1 MRYKI
6 RVILDN
12 DNDEDVFKDFEVS
25 KNINLTKFHE
35 YIKKEFNLQGSEM
48 ASFYSVDENWDTLI
62 EYTLVPFD
70 DNSVPME
77 KLSLHDILN
86 NNESSILYVYDFMNM
101 WTFFI
106 ELLNET
112 SKKKNESQISLF
124 FSKGEVPKIPP
135 KKNFSNDQK
144 EHLFATSV
152 IAISAKL
159 AKSDGKISKSEILA
173 FKKIFEFPAEDEKAI
188 SNIFNSAKENIDD
201 YKDIA
206 EQVYIVFKSDKGLL
220 FELLNSLFSIAYAD
234 GELHPKEKVMLSD
247 IAKVFQISGNEFEIL
262 NNIFEAKVASDKNS
276 INRSYKILG
285 LSENASLEQVS
296 NQYRKLIKEYHPD
309 KLQGMGL
316 PKEFIELANQKLSAI
331 NKAYTEIKNNE
342 KKSKL

>member
-1 MRYKI
+1 MALGGPI
-6 RVILDN
+6 EAILGIAAGHGVD
-12 DNDEDVFKDFEVS
+12 KVS
-25 KNINLTKFHE
+25 KFDT
-35 YIKKEFNLQGSEM
+35 
-48 ASFYSVDENWDTLI
+48 DESN
-62 EYTLVPFD
+62 
-70 DNSVPME
+70 
-77 KLSLHDILN
+77 
-86 NNESSILYVYDFMNM
+86 
-101 WTFFI
+101 
-106 ELLNET
+106 
-112 SKKKNESQISLF
+112 
-124 FSKGEVPKIPP
+124 
-135 KKNFSNDQK
+135 KNFSNDQK
-144 EHLFATSV
+144 EQIFATSV

-159 AKSDGKISKSEILA
+159 AKVDGKISKSEILA

-188 SNIFNSAKENIDD
+188 SKIFNSAKENIDD

-206 EQVYIVFKSDKGLL
+206 EQVYKVFKSDRGLL

-234 GELHPKEKVMLSD
+234 GELHPKEKVMLSE
-247 IAKVFQISGNEFEIL
+247 IAKIFQISDNEFESL
-262 NNIFEAKVASDKNS
+262 NNIFEAKISQDNTS

>member
-1 MRYKI
+1 MSIWGKLI
-6 RVILDN
+6 GGAAGLALGGPIGAILGIAAGHGVDKVRKF
-12 DNDEDVFKDFEVS
+12 DADES
-25 KNINLTKFHE
+25 N
-35 YIKKEFNLQGSEM
+35 
-48 ASFYSVDENWDTLI
+48 
-62 EYTLVPFD
+62 
-70 DNSVPME
+70 
-77 KLSLHDILN
+77 
-86 NNESSILYVYDFMNM
+86 
-101 WTFFI
+101 
-106 ELLNET
+106 
-112 SKKKNESQISLF
+112 
-124 FSKGEVPKIPP
+124 
-135 KKNFSNDQK
+135 KNFSNDQK
-144 EHLFATSV
+144 QQIFATSV

-159 AKSDGKISKSEILA
+159 AKADGKISKSEILA

-188 SNIFNSAKENIDD
+188 SDIFNSAKENIND

-206 EQVYIVFKSDKGLL
+206 EQVYKVFKSDRGVL

-234 GELHPKEKVMLSD
+234 GELHPKEKVMLSE
-247 IAKVFQISGNEFEIL
+247 IAKIFQISGNEFESL
-262 NNIFEAKVASDKNS
+262 NNIFEAKVSKDNTS

-285 LSENASLEQVS
+285 LSGNASLEQVS

>member
-1 MRYKI
+1 MSIWGKLI
-6 RVILDN
+6 GGAAGMALGGPIGAILGIAAGHGVDKVRKF
-12 DNDEDVFKDFEVS
+12 DADES
-25 KNINLTKFHE
+25 N
-35 YIKKEFNLQGSEM
+35 
-48 ASFYSVDENWDTLI
+48 
-62 EYTLVPFD
+62 
-70 DNSVPME
+70 
-77 KLSLHDILN
+77 
-86 NNESSILYVYDFMNM
+86 
-101 WTFFI
+101 
-106 ELLNET
+106 
-112 SKKKNESQISLF
+112 
-124 FSKGEVPKIPP
+124 
-135 KKNFSNDQK
+135 KNFSNDQK
-144 EHLFATSV
+144 EQIFATSV

-159 AKSDGKISKSEILA
+159 AKADGKISKSEILA

-206 EQVYIVFKSDKGLL
+206 EQVYKVFKSDRGLL

-234 GELHPKEKVMLSD
+234 GELHPKEKVMLSE
-247 IAKVFQISGNEFEIL
+247 IAKVFQISDNEFESL
-262 NNIFEAKVASDKNS
+262 NNIFEAKISKDNTS

>member
-1 MRYKI
+1 MSIWGKLI
-6 RVILDN
+6 GGAAGMALGGPIGAILGIAAGHGVDKVRKF
-12 DNDEDVFKDFEVS
+12 DADES
-25 KNINLTKFHE
+25 N
-35 YIKKEFNLQGSEM
+35 
-48 ASFYSVDENWDTLI
+48 
-62 EYTLVPFD
+62 
-70 DNSVPME
+70 
-77 KLSLHDILN
+77 
-86 NNESSILYVYDFMNM
+86 
-101 WTFFI
+101 
-106 ELLNET
+106 
-112 SKKKNESQISLF
+112 
-124 FSKGEVPKIPP
+124 
-135 KKNFSNDQK
+135 KNFSNDQK
-144 EHLFATSV
+144 EQIFATSV

-159 AKSDGKISKSEILA
+159 AKADGKISKSEILA

-206 EQVYIVFKSDKGLL
+206 EQVYKVFKSDRGLL

-234 GELHPKEKVMLSD
+234 GELHPKERDMLSE
-247 IAKVFQISGNEFEIL
+247 IAKVFQISVNEFESL
-262 NNIFEAKVASDKNS
+262 NNIFEAKISKDDTS

>member
-1 MRYKI
+1 MSIWGKLI
-6 RVILDN
+6 GGAAGMALGGPIGAILGIAAGHGVD
-12 DNDEDVFKDFEVS
+12 KVS
-25 KNINLTKFHE
+25 KFDT
-35 YIKKEFNLQGSEM
+35 
-48 ASFYSVDENWDTLI
+48 DESN
-62 EYTLVPFD
+62 
-70 DNSVPME
+70 
-77 KLSLHDILN
+77 
-86 NNESSILYVYDFMNM
+86 
-101 WTFFI
+101 
-106 ELLNET
+106 
-112 SKKKNESQISLF
+112 
-124 FSKGEVPKIPP
+124 
-135 KKNFSNDQK
+135 KNFSNDQK
-144 EHLFATSV
+144 EQIFATSV

-159 AKSDGKISKSEILA
+159 AKADGKISKSEILA

-201 YKDIA
+201 YKGIA
-206 EQVYIVFKSDKGLL
+206 EQVYKVFKSDRGLL

-234 GELHPKEKVMLSD
+234 GELHPKEKVMLSE
-247 IAKVFQISGNEFEIL
+247 IAKVFQISDNEFESL
-262 NNIFEAKVASDKNS
+262 NNIFQAKISKDNIS

>member
-1 MRYKI
+1 MSIWGKLI
-6 RVILDN
+6 GGAAGMALGGPIGAILGIAAGHGVDK
-12 DNDEDVFKDFEVS
+12 VR
-25 KNINLTKFHE
+25 KFD
-35 YIKKEFNLQGSEM
+35 
-48 ASFYSVDENWDTLI
+48 AV
-62 EYTLVPFD
+62 
-70 DNSVPME
+70 
-77 KLSLHDILN
+77 
-86 NNESSILYVYDFMNM
+86 ESN
-101 WTFFI
+101 
-106 ELLNET
+106 
-112 SKKKNESQISLF
+112 
-124 FSKGEVPKIPP
+124 
-135 KKNFSNDQK
+135 KNFSNDQK
-144 EHLFATSV
+144 EQIFATSV

-159 AKSDGKISKSEILA
+159 AKADGKITKSEILA
-173 FKKIFEFPAEDEKAI
+173 FKKIFDFPAEDEKAI

-206 EQVYIVFKSDKGLL
+206 EQVYKVFKSDRGLL

-234 GELHPKEKVMLSD
+234 GELHPKEKDMLFE
-247 IAKVFQISGNEFEIL
+247 IAKVFQISGNEFESL
-262 NNIFEAKVASDKNS
+262 NNIFEAKISTDNTS

>member
-1 MRYKI
+1 MSIWGKLI
-6 RVILDN
+6 GGAAGMALGGPIGAILGIAAGHGVD
-12 DNDEDVFKDFEVS
+12 KVS
-25 KNINLTKFHE
+25 KFDT
-35 YIKKEFNLQGSEM
+35 
-48 ASFYSVDENWDTLI
+48 DESN
-62 EYTLVPFD
+62 
-70 DNSVPME
+70 
-77 KLSLHDILN
+77 
-86 NNESSILYVYDFMNM
+86 
-101 WTFFI
+101 
-106 ELLNET
+106 
-112 SKKKNESQISLF
+112 
-124 FSKGEVPKIPP
+124 
-135 KKNFSNDQK
+135 KNFSNDHK
-144 EHLFATSV
+144 EQIFATSV

-159 AKSDGKISKSEILA
+159 AKADGKISKSEILA

-188 SNIFNSAKENIDD
+188 SDIFNSAKENIDD
-201 YKDIA
+201 YKGIA
-206 EQVYIVFKSDKGLL
+206 EQVYKVFKSDRGLL

-234 GELHPKEKVMLSD
+234 GELHPKEKVMLSE
-247 IAKVFQISGNEFEIL
+247 IAKIFQISDNEFESL
-262 NNIFEAKVASDKNS
+262 NNIFEAKISQDNTS

>member
-1 MRYKI
+1 MSIWGKLI
-6 RVILDN
+6 GGAAGMALGGPIGAILGLAAGHGVD
-12 DNDEDVFKDFEVS
+12 KVS
-25 KNINLTKFHE
+25 KFD
-35 YIKKEFNLQGSEM
+35 
-48 ASFYSVDENWDTLI
+48 ADESN
-62 EYTLVPFD
+62 
-70 DNSVPME
+70 
-77 KLSLHDILN
+77 
-86 NNESSILYVYDFMNM
+86 
-101 WTFFI
+101 
-106 ELLNET
+106 
-112 SKKKNESQISLF
+112 
-124 FSKGEVPKIPP
+124 
-135 KKNFSNDQK
+135 KNFSNAQK
-144 EHLFATSV
+144 EQIFATSV

-159 AKSDGKISKSEILA
+159 AKADGKISKSEILA

-206 EQVYIVFKSDKGLL
+206 KQVYKVFKYDKGLL

-234 GELHPKEKVMLSD
+234 GELHPKEKVMLSE
-247 IAKVFQISGNEFEIL
+247 IAKVFQISVNEFESL
-262 NNIFEAKVASDKNS
+262 NNIFEEKISTDATS

-285 LSENASLEQVS
+285 LSEKASLEQVS

>member
-1 MRYKI
+1 MSIWGKLI
-6 RVILDN
+6 GGAAGMALGGPIGAILGIAAGHGVDKVSN
-12 DNDEDVFKDFEVS
+12 FDTFERN
-25 KNINLTKFHE
+25 KNL
-35 YIKKEFNLQGSEM
+35 
-48 ASFYSVDENWDTLI
+48 
-62 EYTLVPFD
+62 
-70 DNSVPME
+70 
-77 KLSLHDILN
+77 
-86 NNESSILYVYDFMNM
+86 
-101 WTFFI
+101 
-106 ELLNET
+106 
-112 SKKKNESQISLF
+112 
-124 FSKGEVPKIPP
+124 
-135 KKNFSNDQK
+135 SNDQK
-144 EHLFATSV
+144 EQIFATSV

-159 AKSDGKISKSEILA
+159 AKADGKVSKSEILA

-206 EQVYIVFKSDKGLL
+206 EQVYKVFKSDRGLL

-247 IAKVFQISGNEFEIL
+247 IAKVFQISGNEFESL
-262 NNIFEAKVASDKNS
+262 NNIFEAKIFTDNTS

-285 LSENASLEQVS
+285 LSKDASLEQVS

-342 KKSKL
+342 KKIKL

>member
-1 MRYKI
+1 MSIWGKLI
-6 RVILDN
+6 GGAAGMALGGPIGAILGIAAGHGVD
-12 DNDEDVFKDFEVS
+12 KVS
-25 KNINLTKFHE
+25 KFDIDESN
-35 YIKKEFNLQGSEM
+35 KK
-48 ASFYSVDENWDTLI
+48 
-62 EYTLVPFD
+62 
-70 DNSVPME
+70 
-77 KLSLHDILN
+77 
-86 NNESSILYVYDFMNM
+86 
-101 WTFFI
+101 
-106 ELLNET
+106 
-112 SKKKNESQISLF
+112 
-124 FSKGEVPKIPP
+124 
-135 KKNFSNDQK
+135 FSNDQK
-144 EHLFATSV
+144 EQIFATSV

-159 AKSDGKISKSEILA
+159 AKADGKISKSEILA
-173 FKKIFEFPAEDEKAI
+173 FKKIFEFPAEDEKTI

-201 YKDIA
+201 YKGIA
-206 EQVYIVFKSDKGLL
+206 EQVYKVFKSDRGLL

-234 GELHPKEKVMLSD
+234 GELHPKEKVMLSE
-247 IAKVFQISGNEFEIL
+247 IAKIFQISDNEFESL
-262 NNIFEAKVASDKNS
+262 NNIFEAKISQDNTS

>member
-1 MRYKI
+1 MSIWGKLI
-6 RVILDN
+6 GGAAGMALGGPIGAILGIAAGHGVDKVRKF
-12 DNDEDVFKDFEVS
+12 DADESNKD
-25 KNINLTKFHE
+25 
-35 YIKKEFNLQGSEM
+35 
-48 ASFYSVDENWDTLI
+48 
-62 EYTLVPFD
+62 
-70 DNSVPME
+70 
-77 KLSLHDILN
+77 
-86 NNESSILYVYDFMNM
+86 
-101 WTFFI
+101 
-106 ELLNET
+106 
-112 SKKKNESQISLF
+112 
-124 FSKGEVPKIPP
+124 
-135 KKNFSNDQK
+135 FSNDQK
-144 EHLFATSV
+144 EQIFATSV

-159 AKSDGKISKSEILA
+159 AKADGKISKSEILA

-188 SNIFNSAKENIDD
+188 SNIFNSAKKNIDD

-206 EQVYIVFKSDKGLL
+206 EQVYKVFKSDRGLL

-234 GELHPKEKVMLSD
+234 GELHPKERDMLFE
-247 IAKVFQISGNEFEIL
+247 IAKVFQISGNEFESL
-262 NNIFEAKVASDKNS
+262 NNIFEEKISTDNTS

>member
-1 MRYKI
+1 MSIWGKLI
-6 RVILDN
+6 GGAAGMALGGPIGAILGIAAGHGVDKVRKF
-12 DNDEDVFKDFEVS
+12 DADES
-25 KNINLTKFHE
+25 N
-35 YIKKEFNLQGSEM
+35 
-48 ASFYSVDENWDTLI
+48 
-62 EYTLVPFD
+62 
-70 DNSVPME
+70 
-77 KLSLHDILN
+77 
-86 NNESSILYVYDFMNM
+86 
-101 WTFFI
+101 
-106 ELLNET
+106 
-112 SKKKNESQISLF
+112 
-124 FSKGEVPKIPP
+124 
-135 KKNFSNDQK
+135 KNFSNDQK
-144 EHLFATSV
+144 EQIFATSV

-159 AKSDGKISKSEILA
+159 AKADGKISKSEILA

-206 EQVYIVFKSDKGLL
+206 EQVYKVFKSDRGLL

-234 GELHPKEKVMLSD
+234 GELHPKERDMLFE
-247 IAKVFQISGNEFEIL
+247 IAKVFQITGNEFESL
-262 NNIFEAKVASDKNS
+262 NNIFEAKISTGNTS

>member
-1 MRYKI
+1 MSIWGKLI
-6 RVILDN
+6 GGAAGMALGGPIGAILGIAAGHGVD
-12 DNDEDVFKDFEVS
+12 KVS
-25 KNINLTKFHE
+25 KFDIDESN
-35 YIKKEFNLQGSEM
+35 KK
-48 ASFYSVDENWDTLI
+48 
-62 EYTLVPFD
+62 
-70 DNSVPME
+70 
-77 KLSLHDILN
+77 
-86 NNESSILYVYDFMNM
+86 
-101 WTFFI
+101 
-106 ELLNET
+106 
-112 SKKKNESQISLF
+112 
-124 FSKGEVPKIPP
+124 
-135 KKNFSNDQK
+135 FSNDQK
-144 EHLFATSV
+144 EQIFATSV

-159 AKSDGKISKSEILA
+159 AKADGKISKSEILA

-188 SNIFNSAKENIDD
+188 SDIFNSAKENIDD
-201 YKDIA
+201 YKGIA
-206 EQVYIVFKSDKGLL
+206 EQVYKVFKSDRGLL

-234 GELHPKEKVMLSD
+234 GELHPKEKVMLFE
-247 IAKVFQISGNEFEIL
+247 IAKIFQISDNEFESL
-262 NNIFEAKVASDKNS
+262 NNIFEAKISQDNTS

>member
-1 MRYKI
+1 MSIWGKLI
-6 RVILDN
+6 GGAAGMALGGPIGAILGIAAGHGVD
-12 DNDEDVFKDFEVS
+12 KVS
-25 KNINLTKFHE
+25 KFDT
-35 YIKKEFNLQGSEM
+35 
-48 ASFYSVDENWDTLI
+48 DESN
-62 EYTLVPFD
+62 
-70 DNSVPME
+70 
-77 KLSLHDILN
+77 
-86 NNESSILYVYDFMNM
+86 
-101 WTFFI
+101 
-106 ELLNET
+106 
-112 SKKKNESQISLF
+112 
-124 FSKGEVPKIPP
+124 
-135 KKNFSNDQK
+135 KNFSNDQK
-144 EHLFATSV
+144 EQIFATSV

-159 AKSDGKISKSEILA
+159 AKADGKISKSEILA

-188 SNIFNSAKENIDD
+188 SNIFNSAKKNIDD

-206 EQVYIVFKSDKGLL
+206 EQVYKVFKSDRGLL

-234 GELHPKEKVMLSD
+234 GELHPKEKVMLSE
-247 IAKVFQISGNEFEIL
+247 IAKIFQISDNEFESL
-262 NNIFEAKVASDKNS
+262 NNIFEAKISQDNTS

>member
-1 MRYKI
+1 MSIWGKLI
-6 RVILDN
+6 GGATGMALGGPIGAILGIAAGHGVDK
-12 DNDEDVFKDFEVS
+12 VR
-25 KNINLTKFHE
+25 KFD
-35 YIKKEFNLQGSEM
+35 
-48 ASFYSVDENWDTLI
+48 ADEN
-62 EYTLVPFD
+62 
-70 DNSVPME
+70 N
-77 KLSLHDILN
+77 
-86 NNESSILYVYDFMNM
+86 
-101 WTFFI
+101 
-106 ELLNET
+106 
-112 SKKKNESQISLF
+112 
-124 FSKGEVPKIPP
+124 
-135 KKNFSNDQK
+135 KNFSNDQK
-144 EHLFATSV
+144 EQLFATSV

-188 SNIFNSAKENIDD
+188 SKIFNSAKENIDD

-206 EQVYIVFKSDKGLL
+206 EQVYKVFKSDRNLL

-234 GELHPKEKVMLSD
+234 GELHPKEKDMLFE
-247 IAKVFQISGNEFEIL
+247 IAKVFQISGKEFESL
-262 NNIFEAKVASDKNS
+262 NNIFEAKVSSDKTS

-331 NKAYTEIKNNE
+331 NKAYNEIKSNE

>member
-1 MRYKI
+1 MSIWGKLI
-6 RVILDN
+6 GGAAGMALGGPIGAILGIAAGHGVDKVRKF
-12 DNDEDVFKDFEVS
+12 DADES
-25 KNINLTKFHE
+25 N
-35 YIKKEFNLQGSEM
+35 
-48 ASFYSVDENWDTLI
+48 
-62 EYTLVPFD
+62 
-70 DNSVPME
+70 
-77 KLSLHDILN
+77 
-86 NNESSILYVYDFMNM
+86 
-101 WTFFI
+101 
-106 ELLNET
+106 
-112 SKKKNESQISLF
+112 
-124 FSKGEVPKIPP
+124 
-135 KKNFSNDQK
+135 KNFSNDQK
-144 EHLFATSV
+144 EQIFATSV

-159 AKSDGKISKSEILA
+159 AKVDGKISKSEILA

-206 EQVYIVFKSDKGLL
+206 EQVYKVFKSDRGLL

-234 GELHPKEKVMLSD
+234 GELHPKEKVMLSE
-247 IAKVFQISGNEFEIL
+247 IAKVFQISGNEFESL
-262 NNIFEAKVASDKNS
+262 NNIFEAKISKDNTSK
-276 INRSYKILG
+276 NRSYKILG
-285 LSENASLEQVS
+285 LSENASLEEVS

>member
-1 MRYKI
+1 MSIWGKLI
-6 RVILDN
+6 GGAAGMALGGPIGAILGIAAGHGVD
-12 DNDEDVFKDFEVS
+12 KVS
-25 KNINLTKFHE
+25 KFDTVESNKNL
-35 YIKKEFNLQGSEM
+35 
-48 ASFYSVDENWDTLI
+48 
-62 EYTLVPFD
+62 
-70 DNSVPME
+70 
-77 KLSLHDILN
+77 
-86 NNESSILYVYDFMNM
+86 
-101 WTFFI
+101 
-106 ELLNET
+106 
-112 SKKKNESQISLF
+112 
-124 FSKGEVPKIPP
+124 
-135 KKNFSNDQK
+135 SNDQK
-144 EHLFATSV
+144 EQIFATSV

-159 AKSDGKISKSEILA
+159 AKADGKISKSEILA

-188 SNIFNSAKENIDD
+188 RNIFNSAKENIDD

-206 EQVYIVFKSDKGLL
+206 EQVYKVFKYDRGLL

-234 GELHPKEKVMLSD
+234 GELHPKERDMLFE
-247 IAKVFQISGNEFEIL
+247 IAKVFQITSNEFESL
-262 NNIFEAKVASDKNS
+262 NNIFKAKISTDNTP

>member
-1 MRYKI
+1 MSIWGKLI
-6 RVILDN
+6 GGAAGMALGGPIGAILGIAAGHGVDKVRKF
-12 DNDEDVFKDFEVS
+12 DADES
-25 KNINLTKFHE
+25 N
-35 YIKKEFNLQGSEM
+35 
-48 ASFYSVDENWDTLI
+48 
-62 EYTLVPFD
+62 
-70 DNSVPME
+70 
-77 KLSLHDILN
+77 
-86 NNESSILYVYDFMNM
+86 
-101 WTFFI
+101 
-106 ELLNET
+106 
-112 SKKKNESQISLF
+112 
-124 FSKGEVPKIPP
+124 
-135 KKNFSNDQK
+135 KNFSNDQK
-144 EHLFATSV
+144 EQIFATSV

-159 AKSDGKISKSEILA
+159 AKADGKISKSEILA

-206 EQVYIVFKSDKGLL
+206 EQVYKVFKSDRRLL

-234 GELHPKEKVMLSD
+234 GELHPKEKEMLFE
-247 IAKVFQISGNEFEIL
+247 IAKIFQISSNEFESL
-262 NNIFEAKVASDKNS
+262 NNIFEAKISKDNAS

-285 LSENASLEQVS
+285 LSENVSLEQVT
-296 NQYRKLIKEYHPD
+296 NQYRKLIKEYPPD

>member
-1 MRYKI
+1 MSIWGKLI
-6 RVILDN
+6 GGAAGMALGGPIGAILGIAAGHGVDKVRKF
-12 DNDEDVFKDFEVS
+12 DSDES
-25 KNINLTKFHE
+25 N
-35 YIKKEFNLQGSEM
+35 
-48 ASFYSVDENWDTLI
+48 
-62 EYTLVPFD
+62 
-70 DNSVPME
+70 
-77 KLSLHDILN
+77 
-86 NNESSILYVYDFMNM
+86 
-101 WTFFI
+101 
-106 ELLNET
+106 
-112 SKKKNESQISLF
+112 
-124 FSKGEVPKIPP
+124 
-135 KKNFSNDQK
+135 KNFSNDQK
-144 EHLFATSV
+144 EQIFATSV

-159 AKSDGKISKSEILA
+159 AKADGKISKSEILA

-188 SNIFNSAKENIDD
+188 SNIFNSAKKNIDD

-206 EQVYIVFKSDKGLL
+206 EQVYKVFKSDRGLL

-234 GELHPKEKVMLSD
+234 GELHPKERDMLFE
-247 IAKVFQISGNEFEIL
+247 IAKVFQISGNEFESL
-262 NNIFEAKVASDKNS
+262 NNIFEEKISTDNTS

-316 PKEFIELANQKLSAI
+316 PKEFIDLANQKLSAI